1 MDWAETSTLT
11 TRTTSVYEEWF
22 PLQTQPDTSF
32 LILLPCPLCSTAGHV
47 GVYYRVSF
55 IFVSVRVR
63 VVCRRLSSDCRLRP
77 CAQGGAL
84 LDGIYQPG
92 FHFMVPFITSF
103 RAVQV
108 GEGSAQ
114 WSVVSAVVSSA
125 VLHLC
130 RLPCRPTRSAM
141 CLVGPG
147 GLMLCDDASA
157 TPGNHPPPGDHPVPV
172 PAVAV

>member
-1 MDWAETSTLT
+1 M
-11 TRTTSVYEEWF
+11 
-22 PLQTQPDTSF
+22 
-32 LILLPCPLCSTAGHV
+32 
-47 GVYYRVSF
+47 
-55 IFVSVRVR
+55 
-63 VVCRRLSSDCRLRP
+63 SSDCQLPSCRV
-77 CAQGGAL
+77 QGGAL

-108 GEGSAQ
+108 GVGSAQ
-114 WSVVSAVVSSA
+114 RPVVSGVVSSVA

-130 RLPCRPTRSAM
+130 RLLYRLMRSAM

-157 TPGNHPPPGDHPVPV
+157 TPGNHPPPGDHAVPA